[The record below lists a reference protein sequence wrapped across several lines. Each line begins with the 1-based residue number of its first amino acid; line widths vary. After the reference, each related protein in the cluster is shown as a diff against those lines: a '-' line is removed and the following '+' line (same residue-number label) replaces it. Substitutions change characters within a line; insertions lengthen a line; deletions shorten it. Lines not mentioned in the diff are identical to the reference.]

1 MRRHYITFLCL
12 VFLAA
17 RPPLGCTTDAKDEVR
32 TVKGIKFKI
41 PEDWPI
47 EEHGGALGPVPIEQY
62 ITLKFR
68 KMEERF
74 NDMETKL
81 GADEK
86 RVSDLNAK
94 VVMLG
99 QSLKKIE
106 DRIQRASEALHA

>member
-17 RPPLGCTTDAKDEVR
+17 RPPLGCTADAKDQVR
-32 TVKGIKFKI
+32 TVKGIRFKI

-47 EEHGGALGPVPIEQY
+47 EEHGGALGPIPIEQY
-62 ITLKFR
+62 VTLKFG
-68 KMEERF
+68 KAEERF
-74 NDMETKL
+74 NEMETKL

-94 VVMLG
+94 VEMLEE
-99 QSLKKIE
+99 SLKKIE
-106 DRIQRASEALHA
+106 DRIERASEALRT